1 MFDVMF
7 DAEDI
12 DDTGPDDDDA
22 AGNPPL
28 TGLVGIGP
36 GAPDVTTPSA
46 PVIAEHP
53 DTSNSSTTTA
63 ARRTVP
69 ARIDSGVPRFGSE
82 EAIGPV

>member
-1 MFDVMF
+1 MF

-22 AGNPPL
+22 AGDPPL

-46 PVIAEHP
+46 PVTAEHP
-53 DTSNSSTTTA
+53 DTSSSTTTA
-63 ARRTVP
+63 ARRIVR
-69 ARIDSGVPRFGSE
+69 ARIDSGVPRFG
-82 EAIGPV
+82 P